1 VTKAQFHRI
10 SKVLADPTRYQI
22 LSRIA
27 RKDELACIEL
37 RCDLP
42 ITPATLSHHLKE
54 LSSAGL
60 IDMRKSSKFVHMKL
74 RDKVWKDYLSTLSRL

>member
-1 VTKAQFHRI
+1 MTKAQFHRL

-27 RKDELACIEL
+27 GEDELACSEL
-37 RCDLP
+37 RCKLT
-42 ITPATLSHHLKE
+42 ITPATLSHHIKE

-60 IDMRKSSKFVHMKL
+60 IDMRKSSKFIHMRL
-74 RDKVWKDYLSTLSRL
+74 RKAVWKDYLATLAKL